1 MCLRLVQGL
10 GLEFGAIDL
19 IRTPDGRYVFLEV
32 NGNGQFL
39 WAEELSGV
47 KVSEALAD
55 LLAGVAPS
63 LQGTQ
68 L

>member
-1 MCLRLVQGL
+1 
-10 GLEFGAIDL
+10 LEFGAIDL
-19 IRTPDGRYVFLEV
+19 IRQPDGKYVFLEI

-55 LLAGVAPS
+55 LLAGVAPPLKS
-63 LQGTQ
+63 AQ